1 MELQT
6 AEAALQ
12 SEGAG
17 GLGNR
22 SVQTLFIQ
30 MTGEKQV
37 RLGDEGRQ
45 AGRQAGAGSS
55 ALLHMAL
62 TVLL

>member
-1 MELQT
+1 
-6 AEAALQ
+6 
-12 SEGAG
+12 
-17 GLGNR
+17 
-22 SVQTLFIQ
+22 

-37 RLGDEGRQ
+37 QLDDEGRQ
-45 AGRQAGAGSS
+45 AGAGRS

>member
-1 MELQT
+1 
-6 AEAALQ
+6 
-12 SEGAG
+12 
-17 GLGNR
+17 
-22 SVQTLFIQ
+22 